1 MCFAFLGTRLP
12 LPSCLVF
19 FLAAIVKLV
28 CPCVWF
34 SMLFD
39 YASLLSITVALSFV
53 TPTRLMGKATAF
65 YAIAANS
72 GSAIGPTVFALVA
85 KFFFTGDMALP
96 HALLVGYPVVV
107 ILSMVMLW
115 IG

>member
-1 MCFAFLGTRLP
+1 MWTG
-12 LPSCLVF
+12 VG
-19 FLAAIVKLV
+19 
-28 CPCVWF
+28 F

-39 YASLLSITVALSFV
+39 YATLLATSVALSFV

-85 KFFFTGDMALP
+85 QFFFTGDMALP
-96 HALLVGYPVVV
+96 PTLLSGYTVDVHF
-107 ILSMVMLW
+107 SMVMLSD
-115 IG
+115 GRRVGKGGGGKV